1 MSYSLLP
8 RRALLAALAV
18 MLCCALPALAGTSP
32 LPLTLENGARPADSY
47 MDWMLDPSGSLA
59 VEEVA
64 SEVMASRFRPLHMAP
79 FPHEA
84 GTVWL
89 RFTLPARNAD
99 APAPATLLLDM
110 GPDVPGVPSL
120 YAPASVPGSD
130 APVWRTQQPRQG
142 AVFILPESGTE
153 AQTCYIRLSGVPG
166 FWLSPML
173 RSPHDA
179 ATALER
185 MAHPAT
191 LAALAV
197 VMLLCLLR
205 GLGERGQW
213 RIWAAL
219 YSGAALAHAWLGAP
233 ATPAGHVML
242 NEAAAVIAPGLALM
256 ILPHLGRHFLHTR
269 HISRTLDSQYMLLS
283 LPGAALMLLPLAPDF
298 AWTCRLLPLWPL
310 GTLLLVPTTLGAWL
324 SGLVG
329 ARRFLLGC
337 LLPPLGTAIGLALP
351 TTLLPAE
358 ILASAPMWGV
368 ALGGLIIAGS
378 ASVPL
383 PAREEPLPH
392 TDNDACE
399 LSLHA
404 GSAREE
410 DIVPLGAPLEGGSVQ
425 THAAPAPAAPRADTL
440 RLYLDSILRQA
451 ETLCRAP
458 LATPARHQAEQLVQ
472 AVRTLASLTD
482 GKSPASRSPQQETF
496 NLQQLLRGV
505 HERAREAAERKNTA
519 LSWYMPPHMGLW
531 YRGDAALI
539 ASVLDTLTQSAV
551 QGTTQGAIQISVRRV
566 PESVNPGHLL
576 FTITDTGSGLPLRER
591 PALPFVQAWEMA
603 GAHHGYCSMEYSPRG
618 TSISFSLHLDMT
630 HQQAAAPEE
639 DAVSVLVMDENPS
652 NRQLVSYLLE
662 GLPCRLRESRT
673 PEETAE
679 EQRRMPAALVIVC
692 GRTEGMLDAARGIR
706 RQERA
711 AGASPALLLALTEDD
726 SQWQK
731 LHEAGVTHA
740 LARPFTRQA
749 LRATVRQL
757 LRPEAPQPVGEKPA
771 VPDLFGA
778 DAQAP
783 AASGPAAG
791 QVPDLFSS
799 GTSNG
804 TPDAAPVAPRSTG
817 MPDLRLSPP
826 TPDSRGAMDT
836 SDASLRSSAPLAEAM
851 SVAATPASSPAAG
864 LTMTPA
870 APAAQAVASSP
881 AEERTHP
888 CAAALPDTG
897 PALPAADAQA
907 APVQPE
913 EQRTAA
919 PEEKDCAP
927 EDLDL
932 YLDPDALRDPA
943 IRLLKAT
950 PEDLHIS
957 AHAPQATRMLARK
970 SEPEAAAD
978 TAAASDGQEQPVRL
992 SAPVATAAAAQT
1004 RDTAALPGTE
1014 DPVSAALQRVKAL
1027 LGARVQRPRPA
1038 AEAGGLDIN
1047 MPAASVRDTETR
1059 DARPEA
1065 SADTAT
1071 VTESIRQ
1078 EPAHTAPQAAQESMP
1093 DRGEQKP
1100 AMAARQDAPRTQEPA
1115 EHAGSRYDPFDGLD
1129 EPIRQMLL
1137 TMDVNI
1143 VRARQSFR
1151 DGNCKRVRVLA
1162 SGIALEAEK
1171 RGLRVLGRMARC
1183 VESAARAEDR
1193 EALAD
1198 LLPELENAV
1207 ERNRIAFTSEN

>member
-8 RRALLAALAV
+8 RRVLLAALAV

-358 ILASAPMWGV
+358 VLASAPMWGV

-383 PAREEPLPH
+383 PAREETLPH

-440 RLYLDSILRQA
+440 RLHLDSILRQA

-783 AASGPAAG
+783 AA
-791 QVPDLFSS
+791 
-799 GTSNG
+799 
-804 TPDAAPVAPRSTG
+804 
-817 MPDLRLSPP
+817 
-826 TPDSRGAMDT
+826 
-836 SDASLRSSAPLAEAM
+836 
-851 SVAATPASSPAAG
+851 
-864 LTMTPA
+864 
-870 APAAQAVASSP
+870 QAVASSP

-927 EDLDL
+927 EDLNL

-1047 MPAASVRDTETR
+1047 MPAASVQDTETR